1 MFIIRNWVFR
11 VGIFLTI
18 SVAKYT
24 CAPTPQKFGGG
35 GDTDNPAEGSGDYDA
50 LISNNDQLGIMPTC
64 LSNRTESYTFFSTKT
79 TYLHPEIGNQN
90 TDIIQL
96 PRKLVQCCRVFDLG
110 HESFT
115 NIYSHSEIYQDINI
129 VSLGLF
135 QTSSAPKVNVN
146 CGNHSTET
154 CGDCTLGRGKYG
166 CLKGDCH
173 WEDKTSTCVENSN

>member
-64 LSNRTESYTFFSTKT
+64 LFNRTESYTFFSTKT

-96 PRKLVQCCRVFDLG
+96 PRKLVQCCRVFNLG
-110 HESFT
+110 LKFLFCFFIVAT
-115 NIYSHSEIYQDINI
+115 IYQTYTAILKFI
-129 VSLGLF
+129 KIL
-135 QTSSAPKVNVN
+135 
-146 CGNHSTET
+146 
-154 CGDCTLGRGKYG
+154 TLS
-166 CLKGDCH
+166 H
-173 WEDKTSTCVENSN
+173 